1 MHKEITW
8 KAKLAQQ
15 IPADLGREIDIFEQ
29 QMELR
34 KQGKI
39 DEKVFAETRLR
50 RGIYGQ
56 RYDNGQRH
64 DGQRV
69 QKLKLPAGVIKGPE
83 TLWDAP
89 GMMRIKIPFGGITPA
104 QLETLADLAEEYSD
118 GVAHVTTRQDFQL
131 HYVHI
136 DDTPA
141 LMRRLA
147 AVGVTTREAC
157 GNSVRNVTACPLSG
171 ICREE
176 TFDTTPYARACS
188 KFLMGHPDTQDF
200 GRKVKIAFSGCA
212 ENPCGLVA
220 MHDMGAIAKSRIVD
234 GKTRRGFA
242 FYVGGGLGSVP
253 YKAKLF
259 DEFMAE
265 EELLPTMQAI
275 SRVFARL
282 GEKRNRARA
291 RIKFLIA
298 NLGIGEFRKL
308 VLEERQKL
316 SYDPRW
322 TAFLAAVNEQTETPL
337 RAGVNLN
344 GHQRPEGFDAWCATN
359 VYKQRQPGYVA
370 ATVTLPLGD
379 ASADQLRALAD
390 IARRFVKDTLRTTVE
405 QNILFRWLSEADLPE
420 FYQAIKAIGL
430 DAADAATVVDVTAC
444 PGTDTCK
451 LGIASSRGLAREL
464 RIRLGEKFLELD
476 QAVKNLRIKV
486 SGCFNSCGQHHIA
499 DIGFYGINR
508 NVNGFQVPHFQVI
521 LGGKFHDN
529 AGEYGVPIGAVPSK
543 RIPEAVLSITEFYT
557 RRRGQGERFQE
568 FVARIGKKAIKDLLQ
583 DLTRIPPHETDRSY
597 YSDWGDPREFTL
609 ADMGVGECAGEVVS
623 QAEFTLAASE
633 RELFEAQLLLD
644 AGRPQEAVKG
654 AYVSMVRAAQG
665 LVKDQNPN
673 ISNDEDQI
681 IGEFTK
687 RFYETQLFWDKYAGG
702 KFAEYLFKAKEA
714 IGADEAADADR
725 AVQLLQEAQLF
736 IDAAHD
742 CHNRLRAAPNGAAA
756 IPTSVPPVA
765 QVHGNAS
772 TRSA

>member
-1 MHKEITW
+1 
-8 KAKLAQQ
+8 
-15 IPADLGREIDIFEQ
+15 
-29 QMELR
+29 
-34 KQGKI
+34 
-39 DEKVFAETRLR
+39 
-50 RGIYGQ
+50 
-56 RYDNGQRH
+56 
-64 DGQRV
+64 
-69 QKLKLPAGVIKGPE
+69 
-83 TLWDAP
+83 
-89 GMMRIKIPFGGITPA
+89 MMRVKIPFGGVTPE
-104 QLETLADLAEEYSD
+104 QLETVADLSEEYAD
-118 GVAHVTTRQDFQL
+118 GVVHVTTRQDFQL

-157 GNSVRNVTACPLSG
+157 GNSVRNVTACPLAG
-171 ICREE
+171 ICHEE
-176 TFDTTPYARACS
+176 TFDTTLYAKACS
-188 KFLMGHPDTQDF
+188 RFLMGHPDTQDF
-200 GRKVKIAFSGCA
+200 GRKVKIAFSGC
-212 ENPCGLVA
+212 EQNPCGLVT
-220 MHDMGAIAKSRIVD
+220 MHDMGAIARTKVVD
-234 GKTRRGFA
+234 DDVRRGFA

-259 DEFMAE
+259 DEFLPE

-291 RIKFLIA
+291 RMKFLIA
-298 NLGIGEFRKL
+298 QLGIDEFRKL

-316 SYDPRW
+316 SSDPRW
-322 TAFLAAVNEQTETPL
+322 TDYLPLVNDCEQALKP
-337 RAGVNLN
+337 GVSLN
-344 GHQRPEGFDAWCATN
+344 GDRRPKEFDNWYKTN
-359 VYKQRQPGYVA
+359 VYRQRQPGYVA

-405 QNILFRWLSEADLPE
+405 QNILFRWVSEADLPE
-420 FYQAIKAIGL
+420 FYQAIRAIGL
-430 DAADAATVVDVTAC
+430 GAADAATIVDVTAC

-464 RIRLGEKFLELD
+464 RDRLGEKSLELD
-476 QAVKNLRIKV
+476 EAVKNLRIKV

-508 NVNGFQVPHFQVI
+508 NVKGFQVPHFQVI

-529 AGEYGVPIGAVPSK
+529 AGEYGVAIGAVPSK
-543 RIPEAVLSITEFYT
+543 RVPEAVSTIAEFYVQK
-557 RRRGQGERFQE
+557 RLKDERFQD
-568 FVARIGKKAIKDLLQ
+568 FVARIGKKQVKDLLE
-583 DLTRIPPHETDRSY
+583 DLTKIPAHDVDRSY

-609 ADMGVGECAGEVVS
+609 SDMGVGECAGEVVS

-644 AGRPQEAVKG
+644 SGYAQQAAEL
-654 AYVSMVRAAQG
+654 AYASMVRAAQG

-673 ISNDEDQI
+673 ISEDENQI
-681 IGEFTK
+681 IAEFTA
-687 RFYETQLFWDKYAGG
+687 RFYDTQLFWDKYAGG
-702 KFAEYLFKAKEA
+702 KFAEYLFKAKEF
-714 IGADEAADADR
+714 IGAGKAADGDR

-742 CHNRLRAAPNGAAA
+742 CHNKARG
-756 IPTSVPPVA
+756 SVPSVVA
-765 QVHGNAS
+765 TTPAAQPS
-772 TRSA
+772 L

>member
-1 MHKEITW
+1 MEKEPSW
-8 KAKLAQQ
+8 KEELADK

-34 KQGKI
+34 KQNKI

-64 DGQRV
+64 DGKRIQR
-69 QKLKLPAGVIKGPE
+69 LNLPTGVIKGPE

-89 GMMRIKIPFGGITPA
+89 GMMRIKIPFGGVTPE
-104 QLETLADLAEEYSD
+104 QLETLADLSEEYAD
-118 GVAHVTTRQDFQL
+118 GVSHVTTRQDFQF

-147 AVGVTTREAC
+147 AVGITTREAC
-157 GNSVRNVTACPLSG
+157 GNVVRNVTACPLAG
-171 ICREE
+171 ICHEE
-176 TFDTTPYARACS
+176 KFDTTPYAKAS
-188 KFLMGHPDTQDF
+188 AKFLLGHPDTQDF
-200 GRKVKIAFSGCA
+200 GRKVKLAFSGC
-212 ENPCGLVA
+212 EQNPCGLVT
-220 MHDMGAIAKSRIVD
+220 MHDIGAIAKTKVID
-234 GKTRRGFA
+234 GQVRRGFA

-259 DEFMAE
+259 NEFLPE

-298 NLGIGEFRKL
+298 NLGIEEFRKL

-316 SYDPRW
+316 PADPRW
-322 TAFLAAVNEQTETPL
+322 TDFLVTVNQQGEQPL
-337 RAGVNLN
+337 RAGASLN
-344 GHQRPEGFDAWCATN
+344 RHKRAEGFEAWYATN

-379 ASADQLRALAD
+379 SSAAQLRALAD

-405 QNILFRWLSEADLPE
+405 QNILFRWVSEADLPD
-420 FYQAIKAIGL
+420 FYQAIQAIGL
-430 DAADAATVVDVTAC
+430 GAADAATIVDVTSC

-464 RIRLGEKFLELD
+464 RYRLGEKSLELD
-476 QAVKNLRIKV
+476 EAVKNLRIKV

-508 NVNGFQVPHFQVI
+508 NVKGFQVPHFQVI

-543 RIPEAVLSITEFYT
+543 RVPEAVLSITEFYL
-557 RRRGQGERFQE
+557 RRRQRNERFQE
-568 FVARIGKKAIKDLLQ
+568 FIGRVGKKAVKDLLEN
-583 DLTRIPPHETDRSY
+583 LTKIPAHEIDPSY

-609 ADMGVGECAGEVVS
+609 VDMGVGECAGAVVS

-644 AGRPQEAVKG
+644 AGQSQDAVKG
-654 AYVSMVRAAQG
+654 AYASMLRAAQG
-665 LVKDQNPN
+665 LVKDQNPG
-673 ISNDEDQI
+673 ISEDENQI
-681 IGEFTK
+681 LGEFTT
-687 RFYETQLFWDKYAGG
+687 RFYDTQLFWDKYAGG
-702 KFAEYLFKAKEA
+702 KFAEYLFKAREFVSKAEV
-714 IGADEAADADR
+714 ADADR

-742 CHNRLRAAPNGAAA
+742 CHNKLRGGVVSTVKLENLAQP
-756 IPTSVPPVA
+756 SV
-765 QVHGNAS
+765 
-772 TRSA
+772 

>member
-1 MHKEITW
+1 MEQSKSWRE
-8 KAKLAQQ
+8 KLADK

-64 DGQRV
+64 DGKRI
-69 QKLKLPAGVIKGPE
+69 QKLQLPAGVIKGPD

-89 GMMRIKIPFGGITPA
+89 GMMRIKIPFGGVTPE
-104 QLETLADLAEEYSD
+104 QLETVADLSEEYAD
-118 GVAHVTTRQDFQL
+118 GVVHVTTRQDFQL

-157 GNSVRNVTACPLSG
+157 GNSVRNVTACPLAG
-171 ICREE
+171 ICQEE
-176 TFDTTPYARACS
+176 TFDTTPYAKACS
-188 KFLMGHPDTQDF
+188 RFLMGHPDTQDF
-200 GRKVKIAFSGCA
+200 GRKVKIAFSGC
-212 ENPCGLVA
+212 EQNPCGLVT
-220 MHDMGAIAKSRIVD
+220 MHDMGAIARTKVVD
-234 GKTRRGFA
+234 GKRRRGFA

-259 DEFMAE
+259 DEFLPE
-265 EELLPTMQAI
+265 EELLPTMQAL

-291 RIKFLIA
+291 RMKFLIA
-298 NLGIGEFRKL
+298 QLGITEFRKL

-316 SYDPRW
+316 SSDPRW
-322 TAFLAAVNEQTETPL
+322 TDYLFSDNDGEQSLKP
-337 RAGVNLN
+337 GVSLN
-344 GHQRPEGFDAWCATN
+344 GYQRPKEFDNWYKTN
-359 VYKQRQPGYVA
+359 VYRQRQPGYVA

-379 ASADQLRALAD
+379 ASADQLRALAG

-405 QNILFRWLSEADLPE
+405 QNILFRWVSEADLPE
-420 FYQAIKAIGL
+420 FYQAIRAIGL
-430 DAADAATVVDVTAC
+430 GAADAATIVDVTAC

-464 RIRLGEKFLELD
+464 RYRLGEKSLELD
-476 QAVKNLRIKV
+476 EAVKNLRIKV

-508 NVNGFQVPHFQVI
+508 NVKGFQVPHFQVI

-529 AGEYGVPIGAVPSK
+529 AGEYGVPIAAVPSK
-543 RIPEAVLSITEFYT
+543 RIPEAVISITEFYL
-557 RRRGQGERFQE
+557 RRRERNERFQD

-583 DLTRIPPHETDRSY
+583 HLAQIPAHEVDRSY

-609 ADMGVGECAGEVVS
+609 SDMGIGECAGEVVS

-644 AGRPQEAVKG
+644 AGRSHEAVKA
-654 AYVSMVRAAQG
+654 AYASMLRAAQG
-665 LVKDQNPN
+665 LVKDHNPGV
-673 ISNDEDQI
+673 SEDENQI
-681 IGEFTK
+681 IAEFTA

-702 KFAEYLFKAKEA
+702 KFAEYLFKAKEF
-714 IGADEAADADR
+714 IGTGKAADADR

-742 CHNRLRAAPNGAAA
+742 CHNKVRGTAQSAVA
-756 IPTSVPPVA
+756 IASSA
-765 QVHGNAS
+765 QPIV
-772 TRSA
+772 

>member
-1 MHKEITW
+1 MAQSRQWKE
-8 KAKLAQQ
+8 KLAAR

-34 KQGKI
+34 RQGKI

-64 DGQRV
+64 DGRRV
-69 QKLKLPAGVIKGPE
+69 QKLALPAEVVKGPD

-89 GMMRIKIPFGGITPA
+89 GMMRIKIPFGGVTPE
-104 QLETLADLAEEYSD
+104 QLETLADLSEEYAD
-118 GVAHVTTRQDFQL
+118 GVSHVTTRQDVQF

-136 DDTPA
+136 DDTPD
-141 LMRRLA
+141 LMRRHA
-147 AVGVTTREAC
+147 AVGITTREAC
-157 GNSVRNVTACPLSG
+157 GNVVRNVTACPLAG
-171 ICREE
+171 ICHEE
-176 TFDTTPYARACS
+176 TFDTTPYAKACS

-200 GRKVKIAFSGCA
+200 GRKVKVAFSGC
-212 ENPCGLVA
+212 EHNPCGLVT
-220 MHDMGAIAKSRIVD
+220 MHDMGAIAKTKVVD
-234 GKTRRGFA
+234 GKVKRGFA

-259 DEFMAE
+259 DEFLAE

-291 RIKFLIA
+291 RVKFLIA
-298 NLGIGEFRKL
+298 HLGIDEFRKL
-308 VLEERQKL
+308 VVEERQKL
-316 SYDPRW
+316 PRDPRW
-322 TAFLAAVNEQTETPL
+322 TDFLTSVNDRAEAPL
-337 RAGVNLN
+337 KPGVSLN
-344 GHQRPEGFDAWCATN
+344 GGERPEGFPDWYKTN
-359 VYKQRQPGYVA
+359 VYRQRQPGYVA

-379 ASADQLRALAD
+379 ASAEQLRALAD

-405 QNILFRWLSEADLPE
+405 QNILFRWVSEADLPE
-420 FYQAIKAIGL
+420 FYQAIEAIGL
-430 DAADAATVVDVTAC
+430 GAADAATIVDVTAC
-444 PGTDTCK
+444 PGTETCK

-464 RIRLGEKFLELD
+464 RYRLGEKSLELD
-476 QAVKNLRIKV
+476 EAVKNLRIKV

-508 NVNGFQVPHFQVI
+508 NVKGFQVPHFQVI

-543 RIPEAVLSITEFYT
+543 RIPEAVSTITEYYVGK
-557 RRRGQGERFQE
+557 RLKDERFQD
-568 FVARIGKKAIKDLLQ
+568 FVARIGKKQIKDLLEN
-583 DLTRIPPHETDRSY
+583 LTRIPAHDVDRSY

-609 ADMGVGECAGEVVS
+609 VDMGVGECAGEVVS
-623 QAEFTLAASE
+623 RAEFTLAASE

-644 AGRPQEAVKG
+644 AGRSQEAVKA
-654 AYVSMVRAAQG
+654 AYASMLRAAQG

-673 ISNDEDQI
+673 VSEDESQI
-681 IGEFTK
+681 IAEFIA

-702 KFAEYLFKAKEA
+702 KFAEYLFKAKEFV
-714 IGADEAADADR
+714 GGGKPADADR

-742 CHNRLRAAPNGAAA
+742 CHNKSRRALQDAVT
-756 IPTSVPPVA
+756 IPANVQP
-765 QVHGNAS
+765 
-772 TRSA
+772 SA

>member
-1 MHKEITW
+1 MAHGLSWKE
-8 KAKLAQQ
+8 KLAAK
-15 IPADLGREIDIFEQ
+15 IPSELGREIDIFEQ

-64 DGQRV
+64 DGKRI
-69 QKLKLPAGVIKGPE
+69 QKLKLPADVIKGPD

-89 GMMRIKIPFGGITPA
+89 GMMRIKIPFGGVTPE
-104 QLETLADLAEEYSD
+104 QLETLADLSEEYAD

-136 DDTPA
+136 DDTPD

-147 AVGVTTREAC
+147 AVRVTTREAC
-157 GNSVRNVTACPLSG
+157 GNSVRNVTACPLAG
-171 ICREE
+171 VCREQV
-176 TFDTTPYARACS
+176 FDVTPYAKACS
-188 KFLMGHPDTQDF
+188 KFLLGHPDTQDF
-200 GRKVKIAFSGCA
+200 GRKVKIAFSGC
-212 ENPCGLVA
+212 EQNPCGLVT
-220 MHDMGAIAKSRIVD
+220 MHDMGAIAKTRVVD
-234 GKTRRGFA
+234 GKEQRGFA

-259 DEFMAE
+259 DEFLPE

-298 NLGIGEFRKL
+298 NVGIDKFRDL

-316 SYDPRW
+316 SSDPRW
-322 TAFLAAVNEQTETPL
+322 TDYLASVNLRSEQPL
-337 RAGVNLN
+337 KPGTSLN
-344 GHQRPEGFDAWCATN
+344 GHQRPEGFDAWYATN
-359 VYKQRQPGYVA
+359 VYKQRQTGYVA
-370 ATVTLPLGD
+370 VTVTLPLGD

-390 IARRFVKDTLRTTVE
+390 IARRFVKDTMRTTVE
-405 QNILFRWLSEADLPE
+405 QNILYRWVSEADLPE

-430 DAADAATVVDVTAC
+430 GAADAATIVDVTAC

-464 RIRLGEKFLELD
+464 RYRLGEKSLELD
-476 QAVKNLRIKV
+476 AAVKNLRIKV

-508 NVNGFQVPHFQVI
+508 NVKGFQVPHFQVI

-543 RIPEAVLSITEFYT
+543 RVPEAVSSITEFYV
-557 RRRGQGERFQE
+557 RKRDKDERFQD
-568 FVARIGKKAIKDLLQ
+568 FVGRIGKKAVKDLLE
-583 DLTRIPPHETDRSY
+583 DLTKIPAHEVEPSY

-609 ADMGVGECAGEVVS
+609 ADMGIGECAGEVVS

-644 AGRPQEAVKG
+644 AGRSQEAVKVS
-654 AYVSMVRAAQG
+654 YLSMVRAAQG
-665 LVKDQNPN
+665 LVKDQNPS
-673 ISNDEDQI
+673 ISEDENQI

-687 RFYETQLFWDKYAGG
+687 RFYDTQLFWDKYAGG
-702 KFAEYLFKAKEA
+702 KFAEYLFKAKEF
-714 IGADEAADADR
+714 IKEGKAADADR

-742 CHNRLRAAPNGAAA
+742 CHNKARGSVQSAVTIGAAGA
-756 IPTSVPPVA
+756 QPSV
-765 QVHGNAS
+765 
-772 TRSA
+772 

>member
-1 MHKEITW
+1 MEHGLSWKE
-8 KAKLAQQ
+8 KLAGE
-15 IPADLGREIDIFEQ
+15 IPPELGREIDIFEQ

-64 DGQRV
+64 DGKRV
-69 QKLKLPAGVIKGPE
+69 QKLKLSADVIKGPD

-89 GMMRIKIPFGGITPA
+89 GMMRIKIPFGGVTPE
-104 QLETLADLAEEYSD
+104 QLETLADLSEEYSD

-136 DDTPA
+136 NDTPA

-147 AVGVTTREAC
+147 AVRVTTREAC
-157 GNSVRNVTACPLSG
+157 GNSVRNVTACPLAG
-171 ICREE
+171 ICREQV
-176 TFDTTPYARACS
+176 FDVTPYAKASSR
-188 KFLMGHPDTQDF
+188 FLMGHPDTQDF
-200 GRKVKIAFSGCA
+200 GRKVKIAFSGC
-212 ENPCGLVA
+212 EQNPCGLVT
-220 MHDMGAIAKSRIVD
+220 MHDMGAIAKTRVVD
-234 GKTRRGFA
+234 GEEQRGFA

-259 DEFMAE
+259 DEFLPE

-298 NLGIGEFRKL
+298 NLGIDGFRKL

-316 SYDPRW
+316 SSDPRW
-322 TAFLAAVNEQTETPL
+322 TDYLVSVNDRSEEPL
-337 RAGVNLN
+337 KAGVSLN
-344 GHQRPEGFDAWCATN
+344 GRRRPEGFDAWYATN

-390 IARRFVKDTLRTTVE
+390 IARRFVKDTMRTTVE
-405 QNILFRWLSEADLPE
+405 QNILFRWVSEADLPD

-430 DAADAATVVDVTAC
+430 GAADAATIVDVTAC

-464 RIRLGEKFLELD
+464 RYRLGEKSLELD
-476 QAVKNLRIKV
+476 EAVKNLRIKV

-508 NVNGFQVPHFQVI
+508 NVKGFQVPHFQVI

-543 RIPEAVLSITEFYT
+543 RVPEAVSSITDFYV
-557 RRRGQGERFQE
+557 RKREKDERFQD
-568 FVARIGKKAIKDLLQ
+568 FVGRVGKKAVKDLLE
-583 DLTRIPPHETDRSY
+583 DLTKIPAHEVDPSY
-597 YSDWGDPREFTL
+597 YTDWGDPREFTL
-609 ADMGVGECAGEVVS
+609 ADMGIGECAGEVVS

-644 AGRPQEAVKG
+644 AGRPQEAVKA
-654 AYVSMVRAAQG
+654 AYLSMVRAAQG
-665 LVKDQNPN
+665 LVKDQNPS
-673 ISNDEDQI
+673 ISEDENQI
-681 IGEFTK
+681 IEEFTK
-687 RFYETQLFWDKYAGG
+687 RFYDTQLFWDKYAGG
-702 KFAEYLFKAKEA
+702 KFAEYLFKAKEF
-714 IGADEAADADR
+714 ISEGKLADADR

-742 CHNRLRAAPNGAAA
+742 CHNKALGSVQSAVTIGA
-756 IPTSVPPVA
+756 SSA
-765 QVHGNAS
+765 QPDV
-772 TRSA
+772 

>member
-1 MHKEITW
+1 MKSEVNWKE
-8 KAKLAQQ
+8 KLGDK

-34 KQGKI
+34 KHGKI

-64 DGQRV
+64 DGKGIQRLEYRADV
-69 QKLKLPAGVIKGPE
+69 LKGPD

-89 GMMRIKIPFGGITPA
+89 GMMRIKIPFGGVTPE
-104 QLETLADLAEEYSD
+104 QLETLADLSEEYAD
-118 GVAHVTTRQDFQL
+118 GVSHVTTRQDFQF

-147 AVGVTTREAC
+147 AIGITTREAC
-157 GNSVRNVTACPLSG
+157 GNVVRNVTACPLAG
-171 ICREE
+171 ICHEE
-176 TFDTTPYARACS
+176 KFDTTPYAKASAR
-188 KFLMGHPDTQDF
+188 FLLGHLDTQDF
-200 GRKVKIAFSGCA
+200 GRKVKLAFSGC
-212 ENPCGLVA
+212 EQNPCGLVT
-220 MHDMGAIAKSRIVD
+220 MHDMGAIAKTKVVD
-234 GKTRRGFA
+234 GQVRRGFA
-242 FYVGGGLGSVP
+242 FYVGGGLGAVP

-259 DEFMAE
+259 DEFLPE

-298 NLGIGEFRKL
+298 SLGIDEFRKL

-316 SYDPRW
+316 PADPRW
-322 TAFLAAVNEQTETPL
+322 TDFLARVKEQDEQPL
-337 RAGVNLN
+337 RAGASLN
-344 GHQRPEGFDAWCATN
+344 GRKRAEGFEAWYATN

-379 ASADQLRALAD
+379 ASADQMRALAA
-390 IARRFVKDTLRTTVE
+390 IARRFVRDTLRTTVE
-405 QNILFRWLSEADLPE
+405 QNILFRWVSEADLPE

-430 DAADAATVVDVTAC
+430 GAADAGTIVDVTSC

-464 RIRLGEKFLELD
+464 RYRLGEKSLELD
-476 QAVKNLRIKV
+476 AAVKNLRIKV

-508 NVNGFQVPHFQVI
+508 NVKGFQVPHFQVI

-543 RIPEAVLSITEFYT
+543 RIPEAVLSITEFYL
-557 RRRGQGERFQE
+557 RRRERNERFQE
-568 FVARIGKKAIKDLLQ
+568 FVGRIGKKAVKDLLEN
-583 DLTRIPPHETDRSY
+583 LTKIPAHEVDRSY

-609 ADMGVGECAGEVVS
+609 VDMGVGECAGEVVS

-644 AGRPQEAVKG
+644 AGQSQEAAKG
-654 AYVSMVRAAQG
+654 AYASMLRAAQG
-665 LVKDQNPN
+665 LVKDQNP
-673 ISNDEDQI
+673 SVSEDENQI
-681 IGEFTK
+681 IAEFTS
-687 RFYETQLFWDKYAGG
+687 RFYDTQLFWDKYAGG
-702 KFAEYLFKAKEA
+702 KFAEYLFKAREFVSHAKA
-714 IGADEAADADR
+714 TDADR

-742 CHNRLRAAPNGAAA
+742 CHNKLRGGVVTTGKLDNLAQP
-756 IPTSVPPVA
+756 SV
-765 QVHGNAS
+765 
-772 TRSA
+772 

>member
-1 MHKEITW
+1 MKNDITW
-8 KAKLAQQ
+8 KTKLGER
-15 IPADLGREIDIFEQ
+15 IPAELGREIDIFEQ

-34 KQGKI
+34 RQGKI

-64 DGQRV
+64 DGRRV
-69 QKLKLPAGVIKGPE
+69 QKLKLPADVIKGPD

-89 GMMRIKIPFGGITPA
+89 GMMRIKIPFGGVTPE
-104 QLETLADLAEEYSD
+104 QLETLANLSEEYAD
-118 GVAHVTTRQDFQL
+118 GVTHVTTRQDFQF

-147 AVGVTTREAC
+147 AVGITTREAC
-157 GNSVRNVTACPLSG
+157 GNVVRNVTACPLAG

-176 TFDTTPYARACS
+176 TFDTTPYAKACS
-188 KFLMGHPDTQDF
+188 RFLMGHPDTQDF
-200 GRKVKIAFSGCA
+200 GRKVKIAYSGC
-212 ENPCGLVA
+212 EQNPCGLVT
-220 MHDMGAIAKSRIVD
+220 MHDMGAIARNRLVD
-234 GKTRRGFA
+234 GKVQRGFA

-259 DEFMAE
+259 DEFLPQ

-298 NLGIGEFRKL
+298 KLGVDEFRKL
-308 VLEERQKL
+308 VLEERQTL
-316 SYDPRW
+316 SVDARW
-322 TAFLAAVNEQTETPL
+322 TDYLASVNESTEAPL
-337 RAGVNLN
+337 KAGVGLN
-344 GHQRPEGFDAWCATN
+344 GHQRPEGFEAWYGTN
-359 VYKQRQPGYVA
+359 VYRQRQPGYAA
-370 ATVTLPLGD
+370 ATVSLPLGD

-420 FYQAIKAIGL
+420 FYEAIKAIGL
-430 DAADAATVVDVTAC
+430 GAADAATIVDVTAC

-464 RIRLGEKFLELD
+464 RYRLGEKSLELD
-476 QAVKNLRIKV
+476 AAVKNLRIKV

-508 NVNGFQVPHFQVI
+508 NVKGFQVPHFQVI
-521 LGGKFHDN
+521 LGGKFRDN
-529 AGEYGVPIGAVPSK
+529 AGEYGVAIGAVPSK
-543 RIPEAVLSITEFYT
+543 RVPEAVSSITEFYL
-557 RRRGQGERFQE
+557 RRRRNDERFQE
-568 FVARIGKKAIKDLLQ
+568 FVARVGKKAIKDLLE
-583 DLTRIPPHETDRSY
+583 DLNQIPTHEVDPSY

-644 AGRPQEAVKG
+644 TGRSQEAVKG
-654 AYVSMVRAAQG
+654 AYASMLRAAQG
-665 LVKDQNPN
+665 LVKNQNPS
-673 ISNDEDQI
+673 ISEDENQI
-681 IGEFTK
+681 IGEFTR
-687 RFYETQLFWDKYAGG
+687 RFYGTQLFWDKYAGG
-702 KFAEYLFKAKEA
+702 KFAEYLFKAKEF
-714 IGADEAADADR
+714 ISEGKVADADR

-742 CHNRLRAAPNGAAA
+742 CHNRLGGG
-756 IPTSVPPVA
+756 V
-765 QVHGNAS
+765 
-772 TRSA
+772 RSALRIDTRTQPGA